1 MIIWKVQNEIF
12 LMMVQ
17 IHEQNGIH
25 IFIIYFTQAAKKG
38 NYNNN
43 NNNNNNDIIII
54 HNT

>member
-25 IFIIYFTQAAKKG
+25 IFIIYFIQAAKKG
-38 NYNNN
+38 DFNN
-43 NNNNNNDIIII
+43 NNNNNNDIMIII
-54 HNT
+54 